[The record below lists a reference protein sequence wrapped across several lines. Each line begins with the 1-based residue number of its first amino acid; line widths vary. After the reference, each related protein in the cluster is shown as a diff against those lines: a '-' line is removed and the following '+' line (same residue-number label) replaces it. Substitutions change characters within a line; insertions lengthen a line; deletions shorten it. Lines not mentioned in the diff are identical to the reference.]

1 MQKFILY
8 SFWNH
13 FDWMEFDIIRNFD
26 NYIDN
31 NI

>member
-1 MQKFILY
+1 MQKFIP
-8 SFWNH
+8 FWNH